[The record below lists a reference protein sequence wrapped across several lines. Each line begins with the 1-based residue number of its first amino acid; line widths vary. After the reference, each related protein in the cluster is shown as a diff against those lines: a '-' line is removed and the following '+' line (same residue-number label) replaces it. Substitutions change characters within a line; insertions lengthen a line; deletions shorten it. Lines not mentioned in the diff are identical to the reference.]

1 MPSFLCTACGTEF
14 PPADAPPAGCPTCQ
28 DERQYIPASGQGWTT
43 LAAFGATHTNT
54 WKHYAPN
61 LLALGTVPAFA
72 INQRAFLLRTP
83 AGNVLWDCI
92 SLLDDATIALIN
104 GLGGLAAIAI
114 SHPHYYSRM
123 AAWADTFDAP
133 LWLHEADRHH
143 IVLPTPRLRFWSGTH
158 HALLPGVSLVNA
170 PGHFD
175 GGTMLHWDAD
185 GGCLLSGDIL
195 QVMPDRSISVMRSYP
210 NLIPL
215 PPRIVRDIA
224 ARLEPYAFERI
235 YGAFWGR
242 EILVDG
248 KATALRGLARY
259 VRWVTD

>member
-1 MPSFLCTACGTEF
+1 VTSYLCTACGTEF
-14 PPADAPPAGCPTCQ
+14 PPAAAPPAHCPTCE
-28 DERQYIPASGQGWTT
+28 DERQYVPAAGQGWTT
-43 LAAFGATHTNT
+43 LAAFGATHTNM
-54 WKHYAPN
+54 WRQFEPE

-83 AGNVLWDCI
+83 HGNVLWDCL
-92 SLLDDATIALIN
+92 SLLDDATVTLIR

-123 AAWADTFDAP
+123 AAWADAFGAP
-133 LWLHEADRHH
+133 LWLHEADRAHV
-143 IVLPTPRLRFWSGTH
+143 VLPTPLLRFWSGAR
-158 HALLPGVSLVNA
+158 HALLPGVTLVNA

-175 GGTMLHWDAD
+175 GGAMLHWEAR

-195 QVMPDRSISVMRSYP
+195 QVMPDRSVSVMRSYP

-215 PPRIVRDIA
+215 PPRTVREIA
-224 ARLEPYAFERI
+224 ARIAPYPFSRI

-242 EILVDG
+242 EILADG
-248 KATALRGLARY
+248 KAAAERGLARY
-259 VRWVTD
+259 LRWIEG